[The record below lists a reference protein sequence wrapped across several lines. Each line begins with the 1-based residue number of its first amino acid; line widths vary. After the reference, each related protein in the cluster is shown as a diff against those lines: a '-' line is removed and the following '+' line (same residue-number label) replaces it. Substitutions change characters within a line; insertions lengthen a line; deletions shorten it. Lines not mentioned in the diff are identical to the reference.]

1 MQFSIN
7 RVLKTVSSTLVAT
20 LFIGMMPWQEL
31 SADALTHGE
40 YNAYPFEITYDQ
52 NSTWGYSTQGQ
63 FEVTN
68 VSEYDVTSWTLEI
81 EYNGDVVLS
90 NIWNA
95 DDITDY
101 STDENIIVSSDVTI
115 AAGQTYTFGLIAD
128 GTDSAPSAPVD
139 INTVQYESDEPETT
153 PTPTIT
159 ATPTP
164 EEEAEPTVF
173 PYAIFSGSTTDDFT
187 FQGWKSNIT
196 GDIYSGR
203 DFLYQGSELHM
214 TGYTRTVGTIQPAG
228 WITEMAGAEEHIDAL
243 TMPDWS
249 ESILAKKDLLPTIPP
264 ASFTSQASI
273 VANGYYYTDGNLTIS
288 STDFTGDAVIVAK
301 GNITYNVDSLNA
313 GEEFE
318 GRVLLYSEEGNIT
331 LNGTKIEING
341 ILYAPNGRVSINGY
355 DTTINGRIVADK
367 FSYNGSI
374 LNVLADP
381 SDLQLVSEL
390 PEVKV
395 TASSHEV
402 YVDEDAYFTIE
413 IPQDN
418 VYEILYRLNRTN
430 VTVTIPED
438 EEDPIR
444 YDLYTGIA
452 GTYKLEAYV
461 VLPYGEFVLDS
472 DTIKVISEVTATP
485 TETPTETPTS
495 TPTNTPEPT
504 ATNTPTPTS
513 TPTSTPTNTPTLTST
528 PTSTPTETPTATP
541 TGTNTPTPT
550 NTAVPTVT
558 NTPTSTPTLTPSATP
573 TVTVTSTVTP
583 TNTPTVTSTP
593 TATSTP
599 TEIPSPTATPI
610 PLEERYKIFSQG
622 DPQYGYRELFVP
634 EQWSANSCS
643 SATPTYL
650 SVINYDLWVTGT
662 VDSKFSIECSP
673 DYSFNMR
680 FTYSCPPSKGN
691 ALSFALKNSEG
702 TAVIVQIDLRRSA
715 GGHYWKDAYG
725 QGEWQYDEYEPYVS
739 AVSYNLSNDGLRD
752 YAIAEYTPILTP
764 NTVQDFWL
772 EYDGAAEV
780 LYLYVDTYDSDG
792 TVTKPETPILMWNVD
807 LAEIFNDDHN
817 LYMGMSSEIG
827 LFDDLTC
834 FYVYGIEF
842 DPYPAIH
849 TQRDDIEL
857 MNLFDKE
864 RYIVGDEIIVTGRVK
879 PEIDVD
885 SAVITVKD
893 VNGTTVHESPI
904 DISEDYNEIA
914 SIDTTGYTPGVY
926 TLGITVTDTDGN
938 EHNKEA
944 DFTLEAEKFHLELDR
959 AVKEDGL
966 IKIYGTAEI
975 LESGS
980 YELRYYDYSTS
991 HWTTIVAD
999 GRENI
1004 IGLLGTVEADKN
1016 QYSNITVDLIAITDD
1031 GYKKSVAKDLNIQ
1044 IPSPTP
1050 TVTPTGTP
1058 TPTPAD
1064 FTDEELFVDINDIQ
1078 DGKEITF
1085 ITDITG
1091 TAKGTLLKRYTFE
1104 LFPVNSNEAVYTHSG
1119 TTAVDD
1125 GTVGTI
1131 DPTLLMN
1138 GFYKAVLT
1146 AYADDGFIMDEIV
1159 VLVTGQAKIGNYS
1172 MTFLDLTLPVSG
1184 LPVEVYRTYDS
1195 RQRTLNGDFGY
1206 GWSMSIGGPKISV
1219 SNPLGKNWGTE
1230 QKQVLGM
1237 PFYYWKEEHPHEVYI
1252 DWGNGE
1258 TETFSLV
1265 LDPERTLSS
1274 GNWHDVSASFE
1285 NKSGNGD
1292 VLEMIDDHEGLIYAD
1307 NSLYYMTNMQLFD
1320 PQYFLLTRPDGMKYY
1335 FTRDFGLYKVE
1346 DTYGRTIT
1354 LSVNGIEYSE
1364 GGSVTFARDGD
1375 GRITSISDGNS
1386 TVTYTYNSKGDLIN
1400 VNDIGGYDTS
1410 FTYDNGHYITGITSD
1425 DGTQIARNEYDDDGR
1440 LTATIDSDGNRI
1452 EFTHDLDAKREVTTD
1467 RLGHNTVYTYD
1478 DRGNVLT
1485 VTNAC
1490 GYTTEYTYDD
1500 NNNKTSELRPDGT
1513 EFTYTY
1519 DNQGNLL
1526 TASDDHGRTIE
1537 STYSSKGELLTMS
1550 AMGVTEL
1557 TMYYDSH
1564 GNPTSA
1570 TDSSGN
1576 TQEYAYSSKGE
1587 LTSVSDSLGDVMSM
1601 TYNGDGQVT
1610 SITNAEGMV
1619 TNFAYDDRGRLSTR
1633 TITYQGST
1641 RTDTYSYDNSNRVT
1655 RIDYAD
1661 GNYVSYAYNQAGDVI
1676 SATDSQDRTI
1686 YYSYDIYG
1694 NLTDITYPDYTT
1706 ETFTYNAEGWNLT
1719 ATDRLGRTVEFSYDA
1734 VGNVTGKT
1742 YPNGTSEAYTYDS
1755 CDRLIT
1761 ATNVYGATT
1770 TYDYDYLGRNTEI
1783 TDDDGNTVSYTYTDR
1798 GNVASVTDAK
1808 GNTYSFTYDN
1818 NGNQTSVTYPNGS
1831 TFSSDYD
1838 VRGRL
1843 TSESDAY
1850 GNTTTYGY
1858 DDMDRL
1864 VSVTDA
1870 LGGTWEY
1877 EYDDLGNVTKVTDAL
1892 GNETYYSY
1900 NINGQV
1906 IEVTNAAGN
1915 TATTDYDTYGRVVS
1929 TTDFGG
1935 TETTYEYDEY
1945 DRVILTTTDGEETS
1959 YAYDEYG
1966 NLIEVDDPSGTI
1978 YYDYN
1983 SNGFLSSV
1991 TNAAGETISYEYN
2004 NGYQLS
2010 KITIDGQD
2018 ISYGYDTQGRL
2029 ISVTDSEGTTSYTYD
2044 INGNRAST
2052 TYPNGV
2058 VTTYEYNDINVLT
2071 RQVSKNSS
2079 GNTIASFEY
2088 TIGDNGERLSVTELN
2103 RTVEYEYDEL
2113 NRLTKETVTTGTS
2126 SSVTTYAYDAN
2137 SNRTS
2142 MTKDGVVTT
2151 YVYNELNQITRA
2163 GNINYTWDNAGNLV
2177 SQTTTTGVLVASYTY
2192 DCHNRMVSATVSTN
2206 SSSISETYEYDY
2218 LGNRT
2223 AKTSG
2228 GVTTEYTTDLSSGY
2242 SQVLKATDGNTTVY
2256 YTRGFELISRR
2267 EGTAASYYVYD
2278 GGLSVRALTNE
2289 AGTVTDT
2296 LIFDA
2301 FGNETGRTG
2310 TTDNPYGFQGEEQDA
2325 TGLYYLRARYM
2336 DPATGTFTTMDT
2348 YGGSLSDPMS
2358 LHKYLFA
2365 NSNPVMYSDP
2375 SGHMTVGELMLS
2387 TAIMSALSATANA
2400 IIAGLEYE
2408 KRQDVSPDFL
2418 DGGQLACI
2426 FQAFLKGLIIGAM
2439 GVMAIFVVYALALT
2453 VIQCM
2458 MAAGICALL
2467 AWMFGEDASFNRRN
2481 GNDGIAWIEE
2491 TLSEGFIATEVTFA
2505 MAGISGGGETYDS
2518 QYAIKVKENERQTLY
2533 HYTNENGM
2541 QGIID
2546 SGELNPSLKANNP
2559 KDARF
2564 GDGQYLSD
2572 ILPGTKS
2579 PAQLSR
2585 KFIGNPY
2592 QGRKYDFYVEIDV
2605 TGLNVKY
2612 GRENVYVINSQTPLD
2627 VSNRI
2632 VSYGKVVI

>member
-1 MQFSIN
+1 MQYASTRKIKF
-7 RVLKTVSSTLVAT
+7 VSSVLVAA
-20 LFIGMMPWQEL
+20 LFVTMLPWREL

-68 VSEYDVTSWTLEI
+68 ISEYDVTSWTLEI

-115 AAGQTYTFGLIAD
+115 AAGHTYTFGLIAD

-153 PTPTIT
+153 STPTIT

-173 PYAIFSGSTTDDFT
+173 PYAIFAGSTTDDFT

-228 WITEMAGAEEHIDAL
+228 WITEMTGAEEHVDAL

-249 ESILAKKDLLPTIPP
+249 EAILAKKDVMPTIPP
-264 ASFTSQASI
+264 SSFTSQASI
-273 VANGYYYTDGNLTIS
+273 VANGYCYTDGNLTIS
-288 STDFTGDAVIVAK
+288 SMDFTGDVVIVAK
-301 GNITYNVDSLNA
+301 GDIIYNVDSLNI

-341 ILYAPNGRVSINGY
+341 ILYAPNGRVSINAY
-355 DTTINGRIVADK
+355 DTTLNGRIVADK

-374 LNVLADP
+374 LNVMVDP
-381 SDLQLVSEL
+381 SDLQLVTEL

-395 TASSHEV
+395 TASSSEV
-402 YVDEDAYFTIE
+402 YVDVDAYFTIE
-413 IPQDN
+413 IPKDN
-418 VYEILYRLNRTN
+418 VYEILYRLNRTS

-444 YDLYTGIA
+444 YDLNTGIA

-461 VLPYGEFVLDS
+461 VLTYGEFVLDS
-472 DTIKVISEVTATP
+472 DTINVVPEP
-485 TETPTETPTS
+485 TD
-495 TPTNTPEPT
+495 TPTNTPMSS
-504 ATNTPTPTS
+504 PTS
-513 TPTSTPTNTPTLTST
+513 
-528 PTSTPTETPTATP
+528 
-541 TGTNTPTPT
+541 
-550 NTAVPTVT
+550 
-558 NTPTSTPTLTPSATP
+558 
-573 TVTVTSTVTP
+573 TP

-593 TATSTP
+593 TSTPTVTNTPTVTATATPTSEPTLTSTP
-599 TEIPSPTATPI
+599 TFTPTNTPTPTNTTVPTVTNTPTATPI
-610 PLEERYKIFSQG
+610 PTATPVPFEEKYSIYSEG
-622 DPQYGYRELFVP
+622 DPKYNYAQLFDRDNWSMNNDCSVNSKYLLISNRSYKGTGRIGSNFYRE
-634 EQWSANSCS
+634 
-643 SATPTYL
+643 Y
-650 SVINYDLWVTGT
+650 
-662 VDSKFSIECSP
+662 SP
-673 DYSFNMR
+673 DYSFRMR
-680 FTYSCPPSKGN
+680 FTYSCPDAVGN
-691 ALSFALKNSEG
+691 AFFFCLKNQEG
-702 TAVIVQIDLRRSA
+702 EKIDIQIDLTKDP
-715 GGHYWKDAYG
+715 GEHQWKDPYG
-725 QGEWQYDEYEPYVS
+725 QGEWQTGYEPFDSVIS
-739 AVSYNLSNDGLRD
+739 INLDGDVMRD
-752 YAIAEYTPILTP
+752 YALTEYTPFIEE
-764 NTVQDFWL
+764 NTVHDIWL
-772 EYDGAAEV
+772 EYNGEEE
-780 LYLYVDTYDSDG
+780 LFYVYVATYDEEG
-792 TVTKPETPILMWNVD
+792 NVTKPEEPTLLLNVD
-807 LAEIFNDDHN
+807 LAE
-817 LYMGMSSEIG
+817 
-827 LFDDLTC
+827 LFDDDHSLMIGLRASAWYYQTN
-834 FYVYGIEF
+834 FYIHGIEF
-842 DPYPAIH
+842 DPYPDLH
-849 TQRDDIEL
+849 SEHRDDVEIFGS
-857 MNLFDKE
+857 FDKE
-864 RYIVGDEIIVTGRVK
+864 RHDVGDQISVIGRVD
-879 PEIDVD
+879 PSINVD
-885 SAVITVKD
+885 SSKISVLDEDGKKIYET
-893 VNGTTVHESPI
+893 PI
-904 DISEDYNEIA
+904 DITENYDVLA
-914 SIDTTGYTPGVY
+914 VIDTNGYIPGIY
-926 TLGITVTDTDGN
+926 TIEVSVIDSENN
-938 EHNKEA
+938 EHVK
-944 DFTLEAEKFHLELDR
+944 DTTLTLEPERISLELDK
-959 AVKEDGL
+959 AIKENGR
-966 IKIYGTAEI
+966 INIYGTVKFDDE
-975 LESGS
+975 GS
-980 YELRYYDYSTS
+980 YELRYFDYVAAD
-991 HWTTIVAD
+991 WTTIVSD
-999 GRENI
+999 GEETQNGILGSVEENNYPYEEI
-1004 IGLLGTVEADKN
+1004 F
-1016 QYSNITVDLIAITDD
+1016 VDLTATTDD
-1031 GYKKSVAKDLNIQ
+1031 GYRKNITQ
-1044 IPSPTP
+1044 SFVIEIPTPTP
-1050 TVTPTGTP
+1050 TVTPTVTPTLTVTP
-1058 TPTPAD
+1058 TPTPIVY
-1064 FTDEELFVDINDIQ
+1064 TNEELFVDIIDAQ
-1078 DGKEITF
+1078 DGEEITF
-1085 ITDITG
+1085 ITDIEG

-1104 LFPVNSNEAVYTHSG
+1104 VFPVNSNDAVYTFSS
-1119 TTAVDD
+1119 TTAVEE
-1125 GTVGTI
+1125 GTIGTI

-1138 GFYKAVLT
+1138 GYYRVVIT
-1146 AYADDGFIMDEIV
+1146 AYAEDGFLIDEIV
-1159 VLVTGQAKIGNYS
+1159 ILVTGQAKIGNYS
-1172 MTFLDLTLPVSG
+1172 MTFLDMTLPVSG
-1184 LPVEVYRTYDS
+1184 LPVEVYRSYDS
-1195 RQRTLNGDFGY
+1195 RQRTQLGDFGY
-1206 GWSMSIGGPKISV
+1206 GWDMSVGGPKISV
-1219 SNPLGKNWGTE
+1219 SNPLGKNWTTE
-1230 QKQVLGM
+1230 YQQVLGV
-1237 PFYYWKEEHPHEVYI
+1237 PLYYWKEEKPHEVYV

-1258 TETFSLV
+1258 SDTFNLV
-1265 LDPERTLSS
+1265 LDPEQTMNPD
-1274 GNWHDVSASFE
+1274 GWIGISASFE
-1285 NKSGNGD
+1285 NKTGNGD
-1292 VLEMIDDHEGLIYAD
+1292 TLDIIEQYDGLVFTN
-1307 NSLYYMTNMQLFD
+1307 NSLYDMFDMKLFD

-1335 FTRDFGLYKVE
+1335 FTIDFGLYKIE

-1354 LSVNGIEYSE
+1354 LSINGIEYSE
-1364 GGSVTFARDGD
+1364 GGSIAFNRDGE

-1386 TVTYTYNSKGDLIN
+1386 TVTYTYNSNGDLIS

-1410 FTYDNGHYITGITSD
+1410 FAYDNGHYITGITSD
-1425 DGTQIARNEYDDDGR
+1425 DGTQIARNEYDNEGR
-1440 LTATIDSDGNRI
+1440 LTATIDADGNKI
-1452 EFTHDLDAKREVTTD
+1452 EFTHDLDARQEVTTD

-1485 VTNAC
+1485 VTNAR
-1490 GYTTEYTYDD
+1490 GYTTTYTYDE
-1500 NNNKTSELRPDGT
+1500 NNNKTSELRPNNSS
-1513 EFTYTY
+1513 FTYTY
-1519 DNQGNLL
+1519 DEKGNLL
-1526 TASDDHGRTIE
+1526 TAEDKYGRTISCE
-1537 STYSSKGELLTMS
+1537 YSAKGELLTMS

-1557 TMYYDSH
+1557 TMYYDAH

-1576 TQEYAYSSKGE
+1576 TQEYAYSSRGE

-1601 TYNGDGQVT
+1601 TYNGDGQVK

-1619 TNFAYDDRGRLSTR
+1619 TNFTYDAKGRLSTR
-1633 TITYQGST
+1633 TITYQGNT

-1694 NLTDITYPDYTT
+1694 NLTEITYPDYTT

-1734 VGNVTGKT
+1734 VGNVTRKT
-1742 YPNGTSEAYTYDS
+1742 YPNETYETYTYDC

-1770 TYDYDYLGRNTEI
+1770 TYDYDYLGRNTSI

-1798 GNVASVTDAK
+1798 GNVATVTDAK

-1864 VSVTDA
+1864 NCVTDA

-1906 IEVTNAAGN
+1906 TEVTNAAGN

-1945 DRVILTTTDGEETS
+1945 DRVVLTTTDGEETS

-1966 NLIEVDDPSGTI
+1966 YLIEVEDPTGTI

-1983 SNGFLSSV
+1983 SDGFLSSV

-2018 ISYGYDTQGRL
+2018 ISYGYDTYGRL
-2029 ISVTDSEGTTSYTYD
+2029 ISVTDSEGTTNYTYD

-2071 RQVSKNSS
+2071 SQVSKDSN
-2079 GNTIASFEY
+2079 GNVVANFEY
-2088 TIGDNGERLSVTELN
+2088 TLGDNGERLSVTEPN

-2113 NRLTKETVTTGTS
+2113 NRLTKETVTRGTDVS
-2126 SSVTTYAYDAN
+2126 ITTYTYDAN

-2151 YVYNELNQITRA
+2151 YAYNELNQITRA
-2163 GNINYTWDNAGNLV
+2163 GDINYTWDNAGNLV
-2177 SQTTTTGVLVASYTY
+2177 SQTTTTGVLVTSYTY
-2192 DCHNRMVSATVSTN
+2192 DCHNRMVSANVRTN
-2206 SSSISETYEYDY
+2206 GSSILETYEYDY

-2223 AKTSG
+2223 SKTSG
-2228 GVTTEYTTDLSSGY
+2228 GVTIEYTTDLSSGY

-2267 EGTAASYYVYD
+2267 EGTTASYYVYD
-2278 GGLSVRALTNE
+2278 GGLSVRSLTNE
-2289 AGTVTDT
+2289 SGAVTDT
-2296 LIFDA
+2296 LVFDA
-2301 FGNETGRTG
+2301 FGNETNRTG
-2310 TTDNPYGFQGEEQDA
+2310 TTDNPYGFQGEEQDS

-2375 SGHMTVGELMLS
+2375 SGHMTETEQLTVVGVICIL
-2387 TAIMSALSATANA
+2387 AIPMTSLLCIISGTDNYNESKQLNTLIDSLCNRIVKLTIIVAILCA
-2400 IIAGLEYE
+2400 IIH
-2408 KRQDVSPDFL
+2408 
-2418 DGGQLACI
+2418 
-2426 FQAFLKGLIIGAM
+2426 
-2439 GVMAIFVVYALALT
+2439 AIVLFV
-2453 VIQCM
+2453 
-2458 MAAGICALL
+2458 
-2467 AWMFGEDASFNRRN
+2467 
-2481 GNDGIAWIEE
+2481 
-2491 TLSEGFIATEVTFA
+2491 
-2505 MAGISGGGETYDS
+2505 
-2518 QYAIKVKENERQTLY
+2518 
-2533 HYTNENGM
+2533 
-2541 QGIID
+2541 QGIIAPAGEGVVNWDKWDEEFEDD
-2546 SGELNPSLKANNP
+2546 SPNRVRIVPPGNHHNMRRNNR
-2559 KDARF
+2559 DADKQWREALRRATKQL
-2564 GDGQYLSD
+2564 GHPISAEVARRVHDEISRSGQDLSIDD
-2572 ILPGTKS
+2572 I
-2579 PAQLSR
+2579 
-2585 KFIGNPY
+2585 
-2592 QGRKYDFYVEIDV
+2592 VE
-2605 TGLNVKY
+2605 
-2612 GRENVYVINSQTPLD
+2612 
-2627 VSNRI
+2627 RI
-2632 VSYGKVVI
+2632 VSIYGQ